1 MPYICMSRSDV
12 PNGTVQVLDLFPNS
26 SQRNLIYD
34 GAGQTRYIN
43 RANTSAC
50 TNSGGAIYGATLGQ
64 DAIGLGAYLAD
75 TLDSDGGGTQ
85 LTTAQIASAVEDVM
99 GLVDNA
105 LAVTA
110 VSIIASIAGA
120 TYSGGGGV
128 PGASVAANFSLE
140 NLLKV
145 LAGAHYKIAKGTTL
159 VHDSSQGAFVFHSK
173 KTNLSSAETVTKSYD
188 GDEFQVSLN
197 DGHIAGL
204 ASAIKLYGRSSA
216 SDSTTGYPVR
226 QHPSVKNLNPLTEA
240 SGRIVVVYGDDGSVL
255 A

>member
-75 TLDSDGGGTQ
+75 TLDSDGAGTQ

-240 SGRIVVVYGDDGSVL
+240 SGRIVVVYGDDGLVL

>member
-75 TLDSDGGGTQ
+75 TLDSDGAGTQ

>member
-75 TLDSDGGGTQ
+75 TLDSDGAGTQ

-105 LAVTA
+105 QAVTA
-110 VSIIASIAGA
+110 VSIINSIQGA
-120 TYSGGGGV
+120 TYSGV
-128 PGASVAANFSLE
+128 VYAAGATVAANFSLE

-159 VHDSSQGAFVFHSK
+159 VHDSSQGAFIFHTK

-204 ASAIKLYGRSSA
+204 ATATKLYGRSSA

-240 SGRIVVVYGDDGSVL
+240 SARIVVVYGDDGSVL

>member
-12 PNGTVQVLDLFPNS
+12 SNGTVQVLDLFPNS

-43 RANTSAC
+43 RATTSAC
-50 TNSGGAIYGATLGQ
+50 INDGGYLFGATKGQ
-64 DAIGLGAYLAD
+64 DALGLGAYLAD
-75 TLDSDGGGTQ
+75 TMDGDGGGAQ
-85 LTTAQIASAVEDVM
+85 LTTAEINAAVEDVM

-110 VSIIASIAGA
+110 VSVAAVVVAG
-120 TYSGGGGV
+120 TYSGSANAA
-128 PGASVAANFSLE
+128 ASVAGNFVLE

-145 LAGAHYKIAKGTTL
+145 LAGAHYKIAKGTLL
-159 VHDSSQGAFVFHSK
+159 VHDTSQGAFVFHTA
-173 KTNLSSAETVTKSYD
+173 KTNLSSADTVTKSYD

-197 DGHIAGL
+197 SGHIAGL
-204 ASAIKLYGRSSA
+204 ASAVTLFGRGYA
-216 SDSTTGYPVR
+216 SDSSTGYPAR
-226 QHPSVKNLNPLTEA
+226 QHSSVKNNSALTEA
-240 SGRIVVVYGDDGSVL
+240 SARIVVVYADDGSVL

>member
-75 TLDSDGGGTQ
+75 TLDSDGAGTQ

-120 TYSGGGGV
+120 TYSGGVGV
-128 PGASVAANFSLE
+128 AGASVAANFSLE